1 MDSSFGNMATPQGYK
16 KADTAYTIQKKFVSL
31 QTSRHHFC
39 NMRRFFL
46 LMSLF
51 IVQMVSAQPA
61 VDTAFK
67 TLGIADGLRSNSVT
81 SVLADSRG
89 YLWIGTYQGINRY
102 DGHQVKT
109 RFPESGDPTF
119 YDGRSGRAERHE
131 VFAETTTA
139 LEEDAGGRIW
149 IECESGAY
157 CIYDTQTAR
166 FQASPETY
174 LLALGIHLKGKY
186 KVKVGQK
193 GALWVLT
200 ESGLYHYDY
209 HTKELK
215 TWERRLQLPGKTAG
229 VVAEMSDGLYFSAG
243 HAVWHFISSTGE
255 LKREALPEVMQK
267 STGET
272 SLLADADGTLWIYS
286 TREESICRYIVGGR
300 RVCEMVSLPHTS
312 GASENNAIRDMM
324 DDQRGNIWIATDHKG
339 LFVYNKNTGAI
350 TSLRHQRTRQ
360 MSLASDNVTCMTI
373 DREGTIWVGHL
384 KTGLSY
390 TSDANNMMQPHAQ
403 SAGDVLT
410 MAYDTKGNLW
420 MGTDGD
426 GVYIER
432 TDGSIVKT
440 DLPNIT
446 VMSIISDGRGGMWA
460 GTYNQGLYHLTD
472 AKHWKRYAIDLGTF
486 PTEYVWTLAADNQ
499 GRVWSSSPIGKTVI
513 FDPKD
518 ETARVLT
525 TDSGDDIRANA
536 VRYNGESTMHL
547 GSVYGLW
554 TYNLKNGTCSVAF
567 GNRRETQKWLNQ
579 RIDDVKTDWQ
589 KGVMMLQHPDGIT
602 VYDMKRDTLSY
613 IRRTNDII
621 KGMAR
626 DNDGTYWICTSS
638 GTVVGIR
645 TQRHADGVELIRRS
659 FQPNVG
665 IPQFYFNGDA
675 MTCSAQGEILM
686 GGTEGY
692 MSIKP
697 RQLMATKTEE
707 YGLIISEIAVGDS
720 LLNEHT
726 SIVKL
731 NYDDAYLSVKFFSGS
746 LENVR
751 RIRYAYKLVGQMN
764 DWVMTDK
771 NYVSFHALP
780 PGDYTL
786 QLCVCREDGSM
797 STPCEL
803 RISVAP
809 PFYRTTLMYIV
820 YALIII
826 ALLFLQYRNMRK
838 RQQERTEK
846 QRQLME
852 RQKIEQITEM
862 KLQFFTNISH
872 DLRTPLTLIISPLEH
887 IMKKLEEGSTP
898 ENMMAQ
904 LKNVY
909 KNAQLLLK
917 EVSTLLDFRRL
928 DAGGETLN
936 LQSGDIVDHLN
947 SILVSFGDYAEE
959 RGIHLSFE
967 HDMDS
972 FVMDYDREKMNKV
985 VYNLFSN
992 ALKFTPSGGSVT
1004 LALHIDGDNAII
1016 SVADTG
1022 KGIPNSDKPN
1032 IFKRF
1037 YQLGSNDSSQTGS
1050 GIGLHIASDY
1060 VQLHKGTISVSDNQ
1074 PVGSIFTVTLP
1085 VERANMPNGS
1095 VADEEALSETSNEAP
1110 ADVLKTI
1117 LVVDDNQDMLSFVSS
1132 CMKESFNVFN
1142 ASDGAAALE
1151 ILQREQVNLIISD
1164 VMMPGIDGFELCRR
1178 VKSDITLSHIPIIL
1192 LTARTTD
1199 VSRIEGLQLGAD
1211 DYLTKPFNVEVLRLR
1226 VHKFIDWEQNNHQ
1239 LFRQK
1244 MNIEPSEITITPLDE
1259 QFIQKAIAL
1268 VEKNISDSEFSVEAM
1283 ASEVGMSRSTL
1294 YKKLMAITGLGPAEF
1309 IRTIRVKRGK
1319 ALLETS
1325 QMQVTE
1331 IAYAVGFTTVKSF
1344 TMNFK
1349 AEYGVTPTEFRQK

>member
-1 MDSSFGNMATPQGYK
+1 
-16 KADTAYTIQKKFVSL
+16 
-31 QTSRHHFC
+31 
-39 NMRRFFL
+39 MRTEDNNR
-46 LMSLF
+46 MRKLF
-51 IVQMVSAQPA
+51 IFLSLCFSLMAAAQPA

-67 TLGIADGLRSNSVT
+67 SLGIADGLRSNSVT

-89 YLWIGTYQGINRY
+89 YLWIGTYQGLNRY

-109 RFPESGDPTF
+109 RFPESSDPSF
-119 YDGRSGRAERHE
+119 YDGRSGRAARHE
-131 VFAETTTA
+131 VFSETTTA
-139 LEEDAGGRIW
+139 LEEDAAGRIW

-157 CIYDTQTAR
+157 CIYDTRTSRFEAR
-166 FQASPETY
+166 PEAY
-174 LLALGIHLKGKY
+174 LRTLGIHLKGNY
-186 KVKVGQK
+186 KVKVGRK
-193 GALWVLT
+193 RALWVLT
-200 ESGLYHYDY
+200 ENGIYHYDY
-209 HTKELK
+209 HTKGLQ
-215 TWERRLQLPGKTAG
+215 TWKKRLQLPGKTAG
-229 VVAEMSDGLYFSAG
+229 VVAEMADGLYFSAG
-243 HAVWHFISSTGE
+243 HAVWHLLTSTGE
-255 LKREALPEVMQK
+255 LKCEALPEVMQK
-267 STGET
+267 STGEV

-300 RVCEMVSLPHTS
+300 RVSEMVSLPQTTGES
-312 GASENNAIRDMM
+312 QNNAIRDMM

-339 LFVYNKNTGAI
+339 IFVYNKDTGAI
-350 TSLRHQRTRQ
+350 TSLRHERTRQ
-360 MSLASDNVTCMTI
+360 LSLASDNATCMTI

-403 SAGDVLT
+403 SAGDILA
-410 MAYDTKGNLW
+410 MAYDAKGNLW

-432 TDGSIVKT
+432 TNGSIVKT
-440 DLPNIT
+440 ALPNIT
-446 VMSIISDGRGGMWA
+446 VMSMASDGQGGMWA
-460 GTYNQGLYHLTD
+460 GTYNQGLYHLAD
-472 AKHWKRYAIDLGTF
+472 AAHWKRYAIDLGTF
-486 PTEYVWTLAADNQ
+486 PTEYVWTLATDNQ

-513 FDPKD
+513 FYPKN
-518 ETARVLT
+518 ETAHVVT
-525 TDSGDDIRANA
+525 NDNGDDIRANA
-536 VRYNGESTMHL
+536 IRYDGASTMHL

-554 TYNLKNGTCSVAF
+554 NYNLKNGKCSVAF
-567 GNRRETQKWLNQ
+567 GNKRETQKWLNQ
-579 RIDDVKTDWQ
+579 RIDDVKADWQ
-589 KGVMMLQHPDGIT
+589 KGVIMLAHPDGIT
-602 VYDMKRDTLSY
+602 MYDTKRDTLSY
-613 IRRTNDII
+613 IRRTNDIV

-638 GTVVGIR
+638 GTVVGMR
-645 TQRHADGVELIRRS
+645 PQRHASGLKLIRRS

-675 MTCSAQGEILM
+675 MLCSAKGEILM

-697 RQLMATKTEE
+697 RQLMASKREE

-726 SIVKL
+726 NIVNLK
-731 NYDDAYLSVKFFSGS
+731 YDDAYLAVKFFSGS

-751 RIRYAYKLVGQMN
+751 RIRYAYKLVGQMG
-764 DWVMTDK
+764 DWVMTDQ

-786 QLCVCREDGSM
+786 QMCICREDGSM

-803 RISVAP
+803 RISVSP

-820 YALIII
+820 YLLIAV

-846 QRQLME
+846 QRQMME
-852 RQKIEQITEM
+852 HQKIEQITEM

-887 IMKKLEEGSTP
+887 IMKKLEEGSRP
-898 ENMMAQ
+898 ENMMVQ

-909 KNAQLLLK
+909 KNSQQLLK
-917 EVSTLLDFRRL
+917 EVSALLDFRRL

-967 HDMDS
+967 HDVDS
-972 FVMDYDREKMNKV
+972 YVMDYDREKMNKV

-992 ALKFTPSGGSVT
+992 ALKFTPSGGSVS
-1004 LALHIDGDNAII
+1004 LAFRVDGDNAII

-1022 KGIPNSDKPN
+1022 KGIPDSDKPN

-1037 YQLGSNDSSQTGS
+1037 YQSASNDSSQTGS

-1074 PVGSIFTVTLP
+1074 PAGSIFTVTLP
-1085 VERANMPNGS
+1085 AERANMPK
-1095 VADEEALSETSNEAP
+1095 ADKDAPAETSDEAP

-1132 CMKESFNVFN
+1132 CMKESFNVFT

-1178 VKSDITLSHIPIIL
+1178 VKSNITLSHIPIIL

-1226 VHKFIDWEQNNHQ
+1226 VNKFIDWEQNNHQ

-1268 VEKNISDSEFSVEAM
+1268 VEKNISDSEFSVETM

-1325 QMQVTE
+1325 QMQITE

-1349 AEYGVTPTEFRQK
+1349 AEYGVTPTEFRQKQN

>member
-1 MDSSFGNMATPQGYK
+1 MLCIAQMA
-16 KADTAYTIQKKFVSL
+16 V
-31 QTSRHHFC
+31 
-39 NMRRFFL
+39 
-46 LMSLF
+46 
-51 IVQMVSAQPA
+51 AQPA
-61 VDTAFK
+61 AKSAFK

-89 YLWIGTYQGINRY
+89 YLWIGTYQGLNRY

-109 RFPESGDPTF
+109 RFPESCDPQF
-119 YDGRSGRAERHE
+119 FDGRSGRAERHE
-131 VFAETTTA
+131 VFNETITS
-139 LEEDAGGRIW
+139 LEEDAGGLIW

-157 CIYDTQTAR
+157 HIYDTKTAR
-166 FQASPETY
+166 FLSSSGNVLQ
-174 LLALGIHLKGKY
+174 ALGMRFKGNY

-193 GALWVLT
+193 GTLWILT
-200 ESGLYHYDY
+200 EGGIFHYDY
-209 HTKELK
+209 HTNELK
-215 TWERRLQLPGKTAG
+215 TWEKRLQLPGKTAG
-229 VVAEMSDGLYFSAG
+229 VVAEMSDGLYFCAD
-243 HAVWHFISSTGE
+243 HTLWHFMSSTGE
-255 LKREALPEVMQK
+255 LKREPLPEVMQE

-286 TREESICRYIVGGR
+286 TREEYICRYIVGGR
-300 RVCEMVSLPHTS
+300 RVSEIVGLPH
-312 GASENNAIRDMM
+312 ASDASQNNAIRGMM

-339 LFVYNKNTGAI
+339 LFVYNKDTGAI
-350 TSLRHQRTRQ
+350 TSLRHHRTQ
-360 MSLASDNVTCMTI
+360 LLSLASDNVTCMTI

-390 TSDANNMMQPHAQ
+390 TSDANNMMLSHAQ
-403 SAGDVLT
+403 SAGDILT

-426 GVYIER
+426 GVYIEHK
-432 TDGSIVKT
+432 DGTIVKT
-440 DLPNIT
+440 ALPNIT
-446 VMSIISDGRGGMWA
+446 VMNIISDGQGGMWA
-460 GTYNQGLYHLTD
+460 GTYNQGLYHLID
-472 AKHWKRYAIDLGTF
+472 AKHWKRYAVGLGTF

-513 FDPKD
+513 FNPKD
-518 ETARVLT
+518 ETTRVLT
-525 TDSGDDIRANA
+525 TDSGEDIRANA
-536 VRYNGESTMHL
+536 VRYDGANSMLL

-554 TYNLKNGTCSVAF
+554 TYNLKTGTCSVDF
-567 GNRRETQKWLNQ
+567 GNKRETQKWLNQ
-579 RIDDVKTDWQ
+579 RIDDVKVDWQ
-589 KGVMMLQHPDGIT
+589 VGVMMLVHPDGIT
-602 VYDMKRDTLSY
+602 VYDIKRDTLSY
-613 IRRTNDII
+613 IKRSNDVI

-626 DNDGTYWICTSS
+626 DNDDVYWICTSS

-645 TQRHADGVELIRRS
+645 PQRHAGGLELIRRS
-659 FQPNVG
+659 FQPNAG

-675 MTCSAQGEILM
+675 MLCSSQGEILM

-692 MSIKP
+692 MSINP
-697 RQLMATKTEE
+697 RKMMASKLEE

-720 LLNEHT
+720 LLNEHA
-726 SIVKL
+726 SVVKL

-751 RIRYAYKLVGQMN
+751 RIRYAYRLVGQMN
-764 DWVMTDK
+764 EWVMTDQ

-786 QLCVCREDGSM
+786 QLCVCREDGRM

-803 RISVAP
+803 RISVTP

-820 YALIII
+820 YILIAIV
-826 ALLFLQYRNMRK
+826 LLFLQWRSMRK

-872 DLRTPLTLIISPLEH
+872 DLRTPLTLIISPLEQ
-887 IMKKLEEGSTP
+887 IVKKIEGGKKP
-898 ENMMAQ
+898 DNLLAQ
-904 LKNVY
+904 LKNIH
-909 KNAQLLLK
+909 KNARLLLN
-917 EVSTLLDFRRL
+917 EVSALLDFRRL

-936 LQSGDIVDHLN
+936 MQRGDIVDHLN

-959 RGIHLSFE
+959 RGIRLSFD
-967 HDMDS
+967 HDTDS
-972 FVMDYDREKMNKV
+972 FVMNYDREKLNKV
-985 VYNLFSN
+985 IYNLISN

-1004 LALHIDGDNAII
+1004 LSFHQVQDSVTIA
-1016 SVADTG
+1016 VADTG
-1022 KGIPNSDKPN
+1022 KGIPDSDKPN

-1037 YQLGSNDSSQTGS
+1037 YQSATNDSTQTGS

-1060 VQLHKGTISVSDNQ
+1060 VRLHNGTISVSDNQ
-1074 PVGSIFTVTLP
+1074 PIGTVFTVTLP
-1085 VERANMPNGS
+1085 VESEKGHAKNEKVPAGVPDGEGMAAANSSRPT
-1095 VADEEALSETSNEAP
+1095 L
-1110 ADVLKTI
+1110 LI
-1117 LVVDDNQDMLSFVSS
+1117 VDDNQDMLSFISS
-1132 CMKESFNVFN
+1132 CMKETYEVCT
-1142 ASDGAAALE
+1142 ATDGASALD
-1151 ILQREQVNLIISD
+1151 ILQREQIDLIISD

-1178 VKSDITLSHIPIIL
+1178 VKSDINLSHVPVIL

-1211 DYLTKPFNVEVLRLR
+1211 DYLTKPFNIEVLRLR
-1226 VHKFIDWEQNNHQ
+1226 VKKFIEWEQNNHQ
-1239 LFRQK
+1239 QFRQK

-1259 QFIQKAIAL
+1259 QFIKKAIEL
-1268 VEKNISDSEFSVEAM
+1268 VEQNISDSEFSVEALAAELAM
-1283 ASEVGMSRSTL
+1283 ARSTL
-1294 YKKLMAITGLGPAEF
+1294 YKKFMAITGLGPAEF
-1309 IRTIRVKRGK
+1309 IRTIRIKRGR

-1325 QMQVTE
+1325 QMQITE

-1349 AEYGVTPTEFRQK
+1349 AEYGMTPSEYRQQER